1 MRIERALRADAHPE
15 FGWRRDRRSASRRES
30 RSIRCE
36 AARPVV
42 IEGVGPKELKMLSPD
57 IDTNPHRQRTHA
69 YSDDDAGWEAVRQ
82 RDRGADG
89 VFFCAV
95 RTTGVYCRP
104 SCAGRPHRE
113 NVTFYATAAEAERA
127 GFRPCKRCRPAA
139 VASELEASRGAAT
152 RSIAA
157 RVSSLDWERIA
168 ADLDAFG
175 CATTGTVL
183 TPPECRALAASYEVD
198 ELFRSRIIMA
208 RHGFGRGEYKY
219 FSYPLPAVIAALRA
233 AFYPPLAAVANRWNE
248 AMNIARRFP
257 EDHSA
262 YLADCHAAG

>member
-1 MRIERALRADAHPE
+1 
-15 FGWRRDRRSASRRES
+15 
-30 RSIRCE
+30 
-36 AARPVV
+36 
-42 IEGVGPKELKMLSPD
+42 
-57 IDTNPHRQRTHA
+57 
-69 YSDDDAGWEAVRQ
+69 
-82 RDRGADG
+82 
-89 VFFCAV
+89 V

-139 VASELEASRGAAT
+139 PPDLEAPRAAAAH
-152 RSIAA
+152 SIAA

-183 TPPECRALAASYEVD
+183 TPPECRALAAGYQAD
-198 ELFRSRIIMA
+198 AMFRSRVIMA

-219 FSYPLPAVIAALRA
+219 FSYPLPPVIAALRE
-233 AFYPPLAAVANRWNE
+233 AFYPHS
-248 AMNIARRFP
+248 RRSP
-257 EDHSA
+257 T
-262 YLADCHAAG
+262 GGTKR